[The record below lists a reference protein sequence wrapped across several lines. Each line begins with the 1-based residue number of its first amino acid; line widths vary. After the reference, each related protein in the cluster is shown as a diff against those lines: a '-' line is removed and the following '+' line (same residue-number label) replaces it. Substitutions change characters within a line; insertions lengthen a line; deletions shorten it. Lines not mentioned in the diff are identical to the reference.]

1 MTETELEYA
10 GRDFIN
16 FQDRSYRW
24 VDIKH
29 FRTPPDTAEQEAL
42 ALLLT
47 DAHYR
52 DHYTSGDSHEKPTDN
67 LHGPYWLDRI
77 TPEAFEPVDE
87 HAALKTIA
95 DFATDHGDLGADVI
109 SKLDRDV
116 YALIRAS
123 PIRRRLM
130 DLGKDAFHEFGWV
143 LHDFHELVL
152 LDLVAR
158 RLELVVAAID

>member
-1 MTETELEYA
+1 MTEPELAYA

-29 FRTPPDTAEQEAL
+29 FRLPPGASEQDAL
-42 ALLLT
+42 GLLLA
-47 DAHYR
+47 DVHYR
-52 DHYTSGDSHEKPTDN
+52 DHYTSADSHEKLTAN
-67 LHGPYWLDRI
+67 LHGPYWLDLI

-95 DFATDHGDLGADVI
+95 DFATDYGDLGAEFI

-116 YALIRAS
+116 LR
-123 PIRRRLM
+123 
-130 DLGKDAFHEFGWV
+130 
-143 LHDFHELVL
+143 
-152 LDLVAR
+152 
-158 RLELVVAAID
+158 